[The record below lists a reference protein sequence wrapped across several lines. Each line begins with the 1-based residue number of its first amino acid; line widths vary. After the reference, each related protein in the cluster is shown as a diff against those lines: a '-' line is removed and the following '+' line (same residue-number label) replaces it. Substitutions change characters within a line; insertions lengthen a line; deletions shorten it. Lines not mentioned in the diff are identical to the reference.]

1 MEVMMNQ
8 KSVLISLIIFVFVVI
23 PGYPGASR
31 DYWPT
36 RQWKVSTPEEQGID
50 SEKLIEF
57 MESVKKEDRH
67 VHSLLIVRNGYLV
80 MEAYF
85 NPYQKDL
92 KHIVF
97 SAAKSISSLLIG
109 LAIKDGYIKNVNQ
122 PVLDFFPGYQDKI
135 EHLDER
141 KKSLTL
147 FHLLTMTD
155 GLEWKDWPY
164 RVGMEGDFLKL
175 LSAADG
181 VKYFLDKPMRE
192 SPGQAYNYNSGASYL
207 LAAIIKQVTGKS
219 ALDYAREK
227 LFKPIGIEE
236 ASWGIYQ
243 KGINNGASELFLK
256 PRDMARLGFMVL
268 NKGYWEGKQILPAQW
283 IEDSSKAYVKMDF
296 IEYQYG
302 YMWYIDK
309 SLRFFNVSAQG
320 LGGQNIYIV
329 PDQDMVVVFTGGLV
343 VNRDEEEIH
352 YRYLRDFIFPAV
364 KSSKA
369 LPANPGANQ
378 KLQRLLETSRNP
390 RPKPVP
396 PLPASANRVSGKT
409 FRFDTNDTKNNPLG
423 LETVSLFFDKKNQC
437 RIRFTFPGKT
447 AYVSIGFDGFY
458 RTNPYSKRL
467 KVLEIDVGLDDVYRT
482 TMTPTEI
489 GTMPYFARGAWQDD
503 RTFAVY
509 SLSAWSLPEK
519 IVFTFEDANTVSI
532 SWPTIFYKLS
542 LTGTG
547 NDAEYPEVKL

>member
-1 MEVMMNQ
+1 MMKQ
-8 KSVLISLIIFVFVVI
+8 KAVLISILILVFVVI
-23 PGYPGASR
+23 PGCRGASR

-36 RQWKVSTPEEQGID
+36 KQWKTSTPEEQGLD
-50 SEKLIEF
+50 SEKLLQMIETI
-57 MESVKKEDRH
+57 KKENRYF
-67 VHSLLIVRNGYLV
+67 HSILIVRNGYLL

-85 NPYQKDL
+85 SPYRKDL
-92 KHIVF
+92 KHIIF
-97 SAAKSISSLLIG
+97 SSTKSISSLLIG

-122 PVLDFFPGYQDKI
+122 PVLDFFPEYRGKI
-135 EHLDER
+135 KHPDER
-141 KKSLTL
+141 KKSLNL

-155 GLEWKDWPY
+155 GVKWTDWPY
-164 RVGMEGDFLKL
+164 RVGKEGDFLKL

-192 SPGQAYNYNSGASYL
+192 APGQTHNYNSGSSYL
-207 LAAIIKQVTGKS
+207 LAAIIQKVTGKS

-227 LFKPIGIEE
+227 LFKPIGIKES
-236 ASWGIYQ
+236 SWGLFQ

-256 PRDMARLGFMVL
+256 PRDMARLGFLVL

-302 YMWYIDK
+302 YMWYIDR
-309 SLRFFNVSAQG
+309 SLRFFNISAQG
-320 LGGQNIYIV
+320 LGGQNIYIM

-369 LPANPGANQ
+369 LPANPGVNNR
-378 KLQRLLETSRNP
+378 LQRLLETCRNP

-437 RIRFTFPGKT
+437 RVRFTFPGKT
-447 AYVSIGFDGFY
+447 AYVSIGFDGIY

-467 KVLEIDVGLDDVYRT
+467 KVLEIDVGLDDVHRT

-489 GTMPYFARGAWQDD
+489 GTLPYFARGAWQDE
-503 RTFAVY
+503 RTFTIY
-509 SLSAWSLPEK
+509 SLSPWSLPEK
-519 IVFTFEDANTVSI
+519 IVFTFEDPKSVSI
-532 SWPTIFYKLS
+532 SWSMAFYKFS

-547 NDAEYPEVKL
+547 NDAECHRVK

>member
-36 RQWKVSTPEEQGID
+36 RQWKVSTPEEQGIN

-92 KHIVF
+92 KHIIF
-97 SAAKSISSLLIG
+97 SATKSISSLLIG

-122 PVLDFFPGYQDKI
+122 PVLDFFPGYQGKI

-141 KKSLTL
+141 KKSLAL

-175 LSAADG
+175 LAAADG
-181 VKYFLDKPMRE
+181 VKYFLDKPMRDA
-192 SPGQAYNYNSGASYL
+192 PGQTFIYNSGASYL

-243 KGINNGASELFLK
+243 KGINNGGSELFLK
-256 PRDMARLGFMVL
+256 PRDMARLGFLVL

-283 IEDSSKAYVKMDF
+283 IEDSSKTYIKSDF
-296 IEYQYG
+296 MEYQYG
-302 YMWYIDK
+302 YMWYIDRT
-309 SLRFFNVSAQG
+309 LPFFSISAQG
-320 LGGQNIYIV
+320 LGGQSIFV
-329 PDQDMVVVFTGGLV
+329 MPDQDMVVTFTGGLV
-343 VNRDEEEIH
+343 VNRDEEKIH

-364 KSSKA
+364 KSSTA
-369 LPANPGANQ
+369 LPANPGANNR
-378 KLQRLLETSRNP
+378 LQRLLNECRNP

-396 PLPASANRVSGKT
+396 PLPAAARQVSGKT
-409 FRFDTNDTKNNPLG
+409 FRFDTDDTTNNPLV

-447 AYVSIGFDGFY
+447 AYVSVGFDGFY

-519 IVFTFEDANTVSI
+519 IVFTFEDDNAVSI
-532 SWPTIFYKLS
+532 TWSTIFYKLS
-542 LTGTG
+542 LTGPG
-547 NDAEYPEVKL
+547 NDAV